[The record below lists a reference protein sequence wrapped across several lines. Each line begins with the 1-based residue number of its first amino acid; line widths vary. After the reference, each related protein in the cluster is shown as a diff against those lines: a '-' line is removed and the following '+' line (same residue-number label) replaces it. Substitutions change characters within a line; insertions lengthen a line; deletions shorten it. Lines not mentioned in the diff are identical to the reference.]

1 MPTLKFANIVLNDLS
16 DNTQNCNGLYYFSNR
31 VIVPE
36 KDGSFLLSEKGEYDF
51 TTYFNSL
58 SVYKL
63 KLYTRVTSFHLH
75 LEVMGTSESEVE
87 RTFADNFSHSSQLTG
102 DKTKIPAS
110 ATWQEYDLPI
120 SPEKD
125 DIIEGFIIRTGADEI
140 KIRNCYWS
148 LEVEGKI
155 EPVKLALITPTFK
168 KENYIEKNISYLK
181 AELFKDVI
189 AKEAHFFVI
198 DNGRTLDPALIDDNH
213 VSVIPNPNVGGSG
226 GFARGMLEVL
236 RRKGKFTHTLL
247 MDDDV
252 SLCAESI
259 KRTINLISILKPE
272 WQRSFISGAMLNL
285 DIKDMQRE
293 DVGWVNPQGGCVS
306 QKPILRM
313 TLTEDLVLNETLQP
327 SKEMLRNAYAAWWY
341 CAIPVKVI
349 EEEGLPLPIFVRGD
363 DAEYGYRSKPRF
375 ITMNSICT
383 WHKDFP
389 TKYSA
394 VIDRYYTLR
403 NTLCAQLA
411 TGFAPHS
418 DFLGPVCGAVNLE
431 LNKFGYS
438 NATFALEALED
449 FFRGPKFLADPAL
462 SKRRF
467 DQLWRD
473 TEKFVDLDTLQAQA
487 DEIPYLRK
495 QGFNVWELTRQII
508 DQDKPRSRMQE
519 RVDRYFSNKQH
530 ILQTEGEGFAVIPAN
545 GWMFPAGIIR
555 EKKYLILVDWFN
567 QKGCIRVKDVKKY
580 EEIMKRYK
588 KDLHYYHTHLDY
600 LKRIWRLGG
609 KDLITP
615 EFWKEYLEKA
625 AKLYPIE
632 G

>member
-1 MPTLKFANIVLNDLS
+1 MLNDLS
-16 DNTQNCNGLYYFSNR
+16 DNTQNCNNLYYLSNK

-36 KDGSFLLSEKGEYDF
+36 KDGSFLLTEKGEYDF

-58 SVYKL
+58 SVHKL
-63 KLYTRVTSFHLH
+63 KLYSRAVSFQLH
-75 LEVMGTSESEVE
+75 IEVIGTAKIEIE
-87 RTFADNFSHSSQLTG
+87 RTFADNFSHSSQPSGHITTIPSSA
-102 DKTKIPAS
+102 DWKT
-110 ATWQEYDLPI
+110 YDIRINPG
-120 SPEKD
+120 KN
-125 DIIEGFIIRTGADEI
+125 DIIEGFILRTFSDGMR
-140 KIRNCYWS
+140 IRNCYWC
-148 LEVEGKI
+148 LEVKGKVNPI
-155 EPVKLALITPTFK
+155 QLALITPTFK
-168 KENYIEKNISYLK
+168 KENYIEKNIHYLK
-181 AELFKDVI
+181 STFFNDPVS
-189 AKEAHFFVI
+189 KEAHFFVI
-198 DNGRTLDPALIDDNH
+198 DNGRTLNTALLEDEHI
-213 VSVIPNPNVGGSG
+213 SVIPNPNVGGSG

-236 RRKGKFTHTLL
+236 KRGNQFTHVLL

-272 WQRSFISGAMLNL
+272 WERSFISGAMLNL

-293 DVGWVNPQGGCVS
+293 DIGWVNPQGGCVS

-313 TLTEDLVLNETLQP
+313 TLTEDLVLNETLEP
-327 SKEMLRNAYAAWWY
+327 SKEMMQNAYAAWWY

-349 EEEGLPLPIFVRGD
+349 REEGLPLPIFVRGD
-363 DAEYGYRSKPRF
+363 DAEYGYRSKPKF

-418 DFLGPVCGAVNLE
+418 NFVGPVCGAVNLE
-431 LNKFGYS
+431 LNKFGYT
-438 NATFALEALED
+438 NATFALEAFED
-449 FFRGPKFLADPAL
+449 FFRGPKFLADPL
-462 SKRRF
+462 LNKNRF

-473 TEKFVDLDTLQAQA
+473 AEKFVSLDELQAQA
-487 DEIPYLRK
+487 DEIPYLRR
-495 QGFNVWELTRQII
+495 QGFNVWKLTRQII
-508 DQDKPRSRMQE
+508 DQDKPRTRKEE
-519 RVDRYFSNKQH
+519 RIDRYFANKQH
-530 ILQTEGEGFAVIPAN
+530 IFQTEGEGFAVIPAN

-567 QKGCIRVKDVKKY
+567 QKGCIRVKNYEKY
-580 EEIMKRYK
+580 EELLKRYK
-588 KDLHYYHTHLDY
+588 KDLRYYNTHLDY

-609 KDLITP
+609 KDLTTP
-615 EFWKEYLEKA
+615 SFWKKYLSEA
-625 AKLYPIE
+625 ASLYPQE